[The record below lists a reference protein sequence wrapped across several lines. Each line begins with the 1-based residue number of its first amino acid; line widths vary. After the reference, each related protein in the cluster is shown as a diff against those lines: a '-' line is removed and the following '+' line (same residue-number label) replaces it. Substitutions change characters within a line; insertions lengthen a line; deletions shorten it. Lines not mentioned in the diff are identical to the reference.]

1 MALER
6 VPADIRAEGGVAR
19 MVSFIALSYLTFLNI
34 CFVERPQTHQRGET
48 LTLSPEP
55 GNDFLIDHQCRHY
68 PSHGQ
73 VPYWSLCRS
82 PGMFGIRVSQ

>member
-19 MVSFIALSYLTFLNI
+19 MVSLIDFGYLSFLYI

-48 LTLSPEP
+48 ATP
-55 GNDFLIDHQCRHY
+55 
-68 PSHGQ
+68 
-73 VPYWSLCRS
+73 SLCNR
-82 PGMFGIRVSQ
+82 Q